1 MFLLSTLLV
10 SCWKEHL
17 GATGMALL
25 DFDEDGGALR
35 HLDTQFPELS
45 CNCTVFDR
53 ERQILYITNELHENP
68 DYPKGGGGLV
78 WAFRYDAQSRCFT
91 PLSRVESSC
100 PCPAYLSLDRTKRY
114 LVCANHS
121 SFNAV
126 TRAVKGPD
134 GFWHT
139 EVIYDDAFVGLF
151 RLKEDGAI
159 GELVDVKKH
168 SAYPAPP
175 HTLHAHPHTALMSP
189 DGKFFACCDKGDS
202 HIYFY
207 TLDYEKEELRL
218 CGEPFHDCEG
228 ASPRYCAF
236 HPTKKLFFVN
246 HERDMRVTAFRYDE
260 NGALEK
266 LGSAFALPEELLGL
280 PTPAVREAL
289 HGESALPPAD
299 GLWPLEQQG
308 FCLSADGSF
317 LYDMLNGADAVAVF
331 AVEKETGAL
340 TRLQTVP
347 VEGRWVR
354 GGVLSPDGRFLVV
367 SALQSGGVS
376 VFPIRPDGT
385 LGACVSRVEL
395 RGGSYL
401 TFLQGRDKS

>member
-1 MFLLSTLLV
+1 MSRLLV

-17 GATGMALL
+17 GATGMTLL
-25 DFDEDGGALR
+25 DFDEYSGEISSPV
-35 HLDTQFPELS
+35 TQFEELS
-45 CNCTVFDR
+45 CNCTAFDTKNS
-53 ERQILYITNELHENP
+53 ILYITNELHENP

-78 WAFRYDAQSRCFT
+78 WAFRYDAESGSFT
-91 PLSRVESSC
+91 RLSRVESCC
-100 PCPAYLSLDRTKRY
+100 PCPAYLSLDKTGKY
-114 LVCANHS
+114 LLCANHS

-151 RLKEDGAI
+151 RLNADGSI
-159 GELVDVKKH
+159 GPLVDVKKH
-168 SAYPAPP
+168 GAYPSPAR
-175 HTLHAHPHTALMSP
+175 TLHAHPHTALMSP
-189 DGKFFACCDKGDS
+189 DGRFFACCDKGDS

-218 CGEPFHDCEG
+218 CCEPFHDSEG

-236 HPTKKLFFVN
+236 HPTEKLFFVN
-246 HERDMRVTAFRYDE
+246 HERDMRVTAFRYDDS
-260 NGALEK
+260 GKLEK
-266 LGSAFALPEELLGL
+266 LTSAFALPAELLGL

-289 HGESALPPAD
+289 HGKSALPPAD

-308 FCLSADGSF
+308 FCLSTDGR
-317 LYDMLNGADAVAVF
+317 LAYDMLNGADAVAVF
-331 AVEKETGAL
+331 SVEKESGRL
-340 TRLQTVP
+340 KRLQTVP

-354 GGVLSPDGRFLVV
+354 GGAISPDGRFLAV

-385 LGACVSRVEL
+385 LGDCVSRVEL

-401 TFLQGRDKS
+401 TFLPGRNRT

>member
-25 DFDEDGGALR
+25 DFDQEGGALR

-308 FCLSADGSF
+308 FCLSADGRF

-385 LGACVSRVEL
+385 LGACGSRVEL
-395 RGGSYL
+395 RGSSYL

>member
-1 MFLLSTLLV
+1 MLSTLLV

-17 GATGMALL
+17 GAPGMALL
-25 DFDEDGGALR
+25 DFDEECGALR

-45 CNCTVFDR
+45 CNCTAFDR

-236 HPTKKLFFVN
+236 HPTEKLFFVN

-260 NGALEK
+260 GGNLTK

-308 FCLSADGSF
+308 FCLSADGRF

-354 GGVLSPDGRFLVV
+354 GGALSPDGRFLVV

>member
-1 MFLLSTLLV
+1 
-10 SCWKEHL
+10 
-17 GATGMALL
+17 MALL
-25 DFDEDGGALR
+25 DFDEEGGALR

-308 FCLSADGSF
+308 FCLSADGRF

-376 VFPIRPDGT
+376 VFPICPNGT

>member
-1 MFLLSTLLV
+1 MFCLSTLLV
-10 SCWKEHL
+10 SCWKEHG
-17 GATGMALL
+17 GAPGMTLL
-25 DFDEDGGALR
+25 DFDEGSGTLR
-35 HLDTQFPELS
+35 FRGTQYPELS
-45 CNCTVFDR
+45 CNCTAFDR

-78 WAFRYDAQSRCFT
+78 WAFRYDAASGAFT
-91 PLSRVESSC
+91 KLSRVESCC
-100 PCPAYLSLDRTKRY
+100 PCPAYLSLDKTKRY

-121 SFNAV
+121 SFNAA
-126 TRAVKGPD
+126 TRAIRGED

-139 EVIYDDAFVGLF
+139 EVVYDDAFVGLF
-151 RLKEDGAI
+151 RLHDDGSI
-159 GELVDVKKH
+159 GPLVDVKKH
-168 SAYPAPP
+168 TAYPVKG
-175 HTLHAHPHTALMSP
+175 HGLHAHPHTALMSP

-218 CGEPFHDCEG
+218 CCEPFHDCEG

-236 HPTKKLFFVN
+236 HPSKPFFFVN
-246 HERDMRVTAFRYDE
+246 HERDMRVSAFRYDE
-260 NGALEK
+260 DGNLTK
-266 LGSAFALPEELLGL
+266 LSSAMALPEELLGL
-280 PTPAVREAL
+280 PTSAVREAL
-289 HGESALPPAD
+289 HGAACPPPAD
-299 GLWPLEQQG
+299 GFWPLEQQG
-308 FCLSADGSF
+308 FCRSADGRF

-354 GGVLSPDGRFLVV
+354 GGAISPDGRFLVV

-376 VFPIRPDGT
+376 VFPIREDGT
-385 LGACVSRVEL
+385 LDSCVSRIEL

-401 TFLQGRDKS
+401 TFLG

>member
-1 MFLLSTLLV
+1 MGRVLV

-25 DFDEDGGALR
+25 DFDEKSGALS
-35 HLDTQFPELS
+35 HLGTQYPELS

-53 ERQILYITNELHENP
+53 ENSILYITNELHENP

-78 WAFRYDAQSRCFT
+78 WAFRYDAASGVFT
-91 PLSRVESSC
+91 RISRVESCC
-100 PCPAYLSLDRTKRY
+100 PCPAYLSLDSTGRY

-121 SFNAV
+121 SFNAA
-126 TRAVKGPD
+126 TRAVKGED

-139 EVIYDDAFVGLF
+139 EIVYDDAFVGLF
-151 RLKEDGAI
+151 RLEEDGTI
-159 GELVDVKKH
+159 GLLVDVKKH
-168 SAYPAPP
+168 DAYPVKG
-175 HTLHAHPHTALMSP
+175 HGLHAHPHTALMSP
-189 DGKFFACCDKGDS
+189 DGRFFACCDKGDS

-218 CGEPFHDCEG
+218 CCEPYWDNEG

-236 HPTKKLFFVN
+236 HPTERFFFVN
-246 HERDMRVTAFRYDE
+246 HERDMRVSAFCYDE
-260 NGALEK
+260 NGALTK
-266 LGSAFALPEELLGL
+266 LSSAFALPEELLGL
-280 PTPAVREAL
+280 STSAVREAL
-289 HGESALPPAD
+289 HGESVPPPTD

-308 FCLSADGSF
+308 FCLSKDGRF

-331 AVEKETGAL
+331 AVDQNSGAL
-340 TRLQTVP
+340 TRLQTLP

-354 GGVLSPDGRFLVV
+354 GGAISPDGRFLVV

-376 VFPIRPDGT
+376 VFPIRADGT
-385 LGACVSRVEL
+385 LGDCVSRVEL

-401 TFLQGRDKS
+401 TFL